1 MANESEALHRR
12 TGRLSIFLLL
22 LASFLTM
29 ILATAVGVGYGV
41 HRYWRDVLREEIQRN
56 LTAKGRMF
64 AARVE
69 TDREHKIADITSQ
82 EGLNAG
88 ARATVVDTNGKALAD
103 SEVPLA
109 SLENEGKRPEFVAA
123 LRGEIGVDSR
133 RRNAFGTPVLYIAV
147 PVSGG
152 AARLAYP
159 LADIE
164 IASAHARHVL
174 WLGSGIAVLAA
185 LAISTLAAQT
195 VTRTSS

>member
-1 MANESEALHRR
+1 MANEPEAFPRR
-12 TGRLSIFLLL
+12 TGWLSTFLVLF
-22 LASFLTM
+22 ASFLTM
-29 ILATAVGVGYGV
+29 IVATAVGVGYSV
-41 HRYWRDVLREEIQRN
+41 HRYWRDVLHEEIQRD